1 MGKISGCIAVA
12 ATLISCWG
20 LAPFAKKARRPSG
33 KVEAITLQFKRI
45 FRNKKFLKLLPLYS
59 SLVRLTIDA
68 NSSVNYVEDV
78 LNVPTYIAKWIPI
91 PFQISA
97 LVVYKYDQSIK

>member
-1 MGKISGCIAVA
+1 MGKISGCMAVA

-45 FRNKKFLKLLPLYS
+45 FRNKKFLKVITLYILL
-59 SLVRLTIDA
+59 
-68 NSSVNYVEDV
+68 
-78 LNVPTYIAKWIPI
+78 WC
-91 PFQISA
+91 A
-97 LVVYKYDQSIK
+97 LQLMQNCSFNLCRRCTECTNIYCEVDPDTFPN